1 MSTLGEL
8 LAEHTVLPGSA
19 VDHLHAVV
27 GEWQLLADLSFADYL
42 MWVRRDDGSLVCVAQ
57 CRPNTAPTVL
67 LRDAVGTVVDADRM
81 PLIAAAF
88 ESGAI
93 RWERDAG
100 QQYSWQQ
107 TGVNIEAVPVRY
119 ADSVVAVLTHQTAVA
134 DTPKSSPLETAYLDC
149 AGDLVHMLSEG
160 TFPNV
165 GDVAMSRS
173 SPRVGDGF
181 IRLDV
186 DGVVSYASPNALSA
200 YHRMGLTCG
209 AGGPQP
215 DRGHPSADLR
225 LRSRPKNSPSMC
237 ATPWPAGPACAS
249 RSTPAVPRCCCGRC
263 RWWCDG
269 SAAGAAVLVRD
280 VTEVKRRDRALMSK
294 DATIRE
300 IHHRVKNNLQT
311 VAALLRLQARRTT
324 NAEGREAL
332 IESVRRVSSI
342 ALVHDAL
349 SMSVDEEVNLDEVI
363 DRILPIMN
371 DVATVDTPI
380 RINRAGM
387 LGVLDSDRATALIMV
402 ITELVQ
408 NAIEH
413 AFDPATCEAAA
424 AGGSVTIRAE
434 RSARWLDVVVH
445 DNGRGLP
452 EGFSVEKS
460 DRLGLQIVRTLVSAE
475 LDGSLEMQDA
485 PEGGT
490 DVVLRVPIGRR
501 ARAAAVRPTH
511 NGAAPTIRRGRT
523 VEKAGSDSGTGLR
536 PSVTTLECTSLVFA
550 HSAPHAR
557 VLPGVE
563 RPGQALGGHRTAVT
577 DQFRVGDLCESRSA
591 VPDREEQLRV
601 LVATDRGVAPIH
613 KSLLLTVC
621 AAMCA
626 RMIFFGC

>member
-1 MSTLGEL
+1 MSTLGDL
-8 LAEHTVLPGSA
+8 LAEHTILPGNA

-42 MWVRRDDGSLVCVAQ
+42 MWVRRDDGVLVCVAQ
-57 CRPNTAPTVL
+57 CRPNTAPTVV
-67 LRDAVGTVVDADRM
+67 LRDAVSTILAPGQA

-88 ESGAI
+88 ESGI
-93 RWERDAG
+93 IGLESDAG

-107 TGVNIEAVPVRY
+107 TGLNVEAVPVRY
-119 ADSVVAVLTHQTAVA
+119 GEKVVAVLTHQTAVA
-134 DTPKSSPLETAYLDC
+134 ETRPSSPLETAYLDC
-149 AGDLVHMLSEG
+149 AADIVHMLSEG

-173 SPRVGDGF
+173 SPRAGDGF

-200 YHRMGLTCG
+200 YNRMGLTSELEG
-209 AGGPQP
+209 RNLIEVTRPLISDPFEAQELAEHVRDSLAGGASMRIEV
-215 DRGHPSADLR
+215 DADGAAVLLR
-225 LRSRPKNSPSMC
+225 TLPLVVH
-237 ATPWPAGPACAS
+237 GE
-249 RSTPAVPRCCCGRC
+249 
-263 RWWCDG
+263 
-269 SAAGAAVLVRD
+269 AAGAAVLVRD
-280 VTEVKRRDRALMSK
+280 MTEVKRRDRALMSK

-311 VAALLRLQARRTT
+311 VAALLRLQARRTS

-332 IESVRRVSSI
+332 MESVRRVSSI

-371 DVATVDTPI
+371 DVATVSTPI

-413 AFDPATCEAAA
+413 AFDPEAAQA
-424 AGGSVTIRAE
+424 SVTIRAE

-445 DNGRGLP
+445 DNGHGLP
-452 EGFSVEKS
+452 PGFSIEKS
-460 DRLGLQIVRTLVSAE
+460 DHLGLQIVRTLVSAE
-475 LDGSLEMQDA
+475 LDGSLRMYDA
-485 PEGGT
+485 PAGGA

-501 ARAAAVRPTH
+501 ARATH
-511 NGAAPTIRRGRT
+511 
-523 VEKAGSDSGTGLR
+523 
-536 PSVTTLECTSLVFA
+536 
-550 HSAPHAR
+550 
-557 VLPGVE
+557 
-563 RPGQALGGHRTAVT
+563 
-577 DQFRVGDLCESRSA
+577 
-591 VPDREEQLRV
+591 
-601 LVATDRGVAPIH
+601 
-613 KSLLLTVC
+613 
-621 AAMCA
+621 
-626 RMIFFGC
+626 

>member
-8 LAEHTVLPGSA
+8 LAEHTVLPGNA

-42 MWVRRDDGSLVCVAQ
+42 MWVRREDYSLVCVAQ
-57 CRPNTAPTVL
+57 CRPNTAPTAL
-67 LRDAVGTVVDADRM
+67 LRDAVGTIVDADQM
-81 PLIAAAF
+81 PPVAAAF

-93 RWERDAG
+93 RLESGAG
-100 QQYSWQQ
+100 QHLSGKQ

-119 ADSVVAVLTHQTAVA
+119 GDAVVAVLTHQTAVA
-134 DTPKSSPLETAYLDC
+134 NTPKSSQLETAYLDC
-149 AGDLVHMLSEG
+149 AADLLHMLSEG

-165 GDVAMSRS
+165 GDLAMSRS

-186 DGVVSYASPNALSA
+186 NGMVSYASPNALSA
-200 YHRMGLTCG
+200 YHRMGLTLELEG
-209 AGGPQP
+209 QNLIDVTRPLISDPFETQELAEHVRDSLEGGASMRIEVDAGG
-215 DRGHPSADLR
+215 AAVLLR
-225 LRSRPKNSPSMC
+225 TLPLVIN
-237 ATPWPAGPACAS
+237 
-249 RSTPAVPRCCCGRC
+249 
-263 RWWCDG
+263 G
-269 SAAGAAVLVRD
+269 SAVGAAVLVRD
-280 VTEVKRRDRALMSK
+280 VTEIKRRDRALMSK

-413 AFDPATCEAAA
+413 AFEPPTCESSAT
-424 AGGSVTIRAE
+424 GGSVTIRAE

-452 EGFSVEKS
+452 EGFSVEQS

-475 LDGSLEMQDA
+475 LDGSLLMRDA

-490 DVVLRVPIGRR
+490 DVVLRLPIGRR
-501 ARAAAVRPTH
+501 ARVM
-511 NGAAPTIRRGRT
+511 N
-523 VEKAGSDSGTGLR
+523 
-536 PSVTTLECTSLVFA
+536 
-550 HSAPHAR
+550 
-557 VLPGVE
+557 
-563 RPGQALGGHRTAVT
+563 
-577 DQFRVGDLCESRSA
+577 
-591 VPDREEQLRV
+591 
-601 LVATDRGVAPIH
+601 
-613 KSLLLTVC
+613 
-621 AAMCA
+621 
-626 RMIFFGC
+626 

>member
-1 MSTLGEL
+1 MSTLGDL
-8 LAEHTVLPGSA
+8 LAEHTVLPGNA

-42 MWVRRDDGSLVCVAQ
+42 MWVRRDDGAVVCVAQ

-67 LRDAVGTVVDADRM
+67 LRDAVGTVFAPEKA
-81 PLIAAAF
+81 PLVAAAF

-93 RWERDAG
+93 KRGNVAVQDDSRL
-100 QQYSWQQ
+100 Q
-107 TGVNIEAVPVRY
+107 TGLNVEAVPVRY
-119 ADSVVAVLTHQTAVA
+119 GERVVAVLSHQTAVA
-134 DTPKSSPLETAYLDC
+134 TDRQSSPLETAYRDC
-149 AGDLVHMLSEG
+149 AADLVHMLSEG

-173 SPRVGDGF
+173 SPRAGDGF

-186 DGVVSYASPNALSA
+186 NGVVSYASPNALSA
-200 YHRMGLTCG
+200 YHRMGLTSELEG
-209 AGGPQP
+209 HNLVEVTRPLISDPFEAQELADHVQDSLAGGASMRMEV
-215 DRGHPSADLR
+215 DAGGAAVLLR
-225 LRSRPKNSPSMC
+225 TLPLVVHG
-237 ATPWPAGPACAS
+237 A
-249 RSTPAVPRCCCGRC
+249 
-263 RWWCDG
+263 
-269 SAAGAAVLVRD
+269 AAGAAVLVRD

-324 NAEGREAL
+324 NSEGREAL

-380 RINRAGM
+380 RINRVGM

-413 AFDPATCEAAA
+413 AFEPAAA
-424 AGGSVTIRAE
+424 QGSVTIRAE

-452 EGFSVEKS
+452 DGFSVEKS

-475 LDGSLEMQDA
+475 LDGSLRMHDA
-485 PEGGT
+485 DDGGT

-501 ARAAAVRPTH
+501 AR
-511 NGAAPTIRRGRT
+511 
-523 VEKAGSDSGTGLR
+523 
-536 PSVTTLECTSLVFA
+536 LV
-550 HSAPHAR
+550 
-557 VLPGVE
+557 
-563 RPGQALGGHRTAVT
+563 Q
-577 DQFRVGDLCESRSA
+577 
-591 VPDREEQLRV
+591 
-601 LVATDRGVAPIH
+601 
-613 KSLLLTVC
+613 
-621 AAMCA
+621 
-626 RMIFFGC
+626 

>member
-1 MSTLGEL
+1 MR
-8 LAEHTVLPGSA
+8 A
-19 VDHLHAVV
+19 
-27 GEWQLLADLSFADYL
+27 
-42 MWVRRDDGSLVCVAQ
+42 
-57 CRPNTAPTVL
+57 N
-67 LRDAVGTVVDADRM
+67 
-81 PLIAAAF
+81 
-88 ESGAI
+88 
-93 RWERDAG
+93 
-100 QQYSWQQ
+100 QYSWQQ
-107 TGVNIEAVPVRY
+107 TGLNIEAVPVRY
-119 ADSVVAVLTHQTAVA
+119 GDKVVAVLTHQTAVA
-134 DTPKSSPLETAYLDC
+134 DTHKSSPLETAYLDC
-149 AGDLVHMLSEG
+149 AADLVHMLSEG

-173 SPRVGDGF
+173 SPRAGDGF

-186 DGVVSYASPNALSA
+186 NGVVSYASPNALSA
-200 YHRMGLTCG
+200 YHRMGLTSELEG
-209 AGGPQP
+209 HNLIEVTRPLISDPFEAQELAEHVRDSLAGGASMRIEV
-215 DRGHPSADLR
+215 DAGGATVLLR
-225 LRSRPKNSPSMC
+225 TLPL
-237 ATPWPAGPACAS
+237 
-249 RSTPAVPRCCCGRC
+249 VVH
-263 RWWCDG
+263 G

-280 VTEVKRRDRALMSK
+280 VTEVKRRDRALISK

-413 AFDPATCEAAA
+413 AFDPA
-424 AGGSVTIRAE
+424 AGEPAVRGSVTIRAE

-475 LDGSLEMQDA
+475 LDGSLHMQDA

-501 ARAAAVRPTH
+501 VRAA
-511 NGAAPTIRRGRT
+511 
-523 VEKAGSDSGTGLR
+523 
-536 PSVTTLECTSLVFA
+536 
-550 HSAPHAR
+550 
-557 VLPGVE
+557 
-563 RPGQALGGHRTAVT
+563 Q
-577 DQFRVGDLCESRSA
+577 
-591 VPDREEQLRV
+591 
-601 LVATDRGVAPIH
+601 
-613 KSLLLTVC
+613 
-621 AAMCA
+621 
-626 RMIFFGC
+626 